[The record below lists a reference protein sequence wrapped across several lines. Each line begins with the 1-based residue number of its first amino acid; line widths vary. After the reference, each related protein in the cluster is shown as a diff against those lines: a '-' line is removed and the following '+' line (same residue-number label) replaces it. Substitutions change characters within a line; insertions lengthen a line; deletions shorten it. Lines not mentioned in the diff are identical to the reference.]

1 MAAKSLARTLFFS
14 YYWEA
19 YSSWIAIL
27 VAQKMNELRGE
38 ERLIGGKEMLEFKS
52 FIGKNVG
59 TLGSLLFKLT
69 DHVFSFLSLDSS
81 LENEME

>member
-1 MAAKSLARTLFFS
+1 M
-14 YYWEA
+14 
-19 YSSWIAIL
+19 
-27 VAQKMNELRGE
+27 AQKMNELRGE

>member
-1 MAAKSLARTLFFS
+1 M
-14 YYWEA
+14 
-19 YSSWIAIL
+19 
-27 VAQKMNELRGE
+27 AQKMNELRGE

-69 DHVFSFLSLDSS
+69 DHVSLSRLVLGKRNGIVHDDDDEDEEGDQFSPYLAP
-81 LENEME
+81 